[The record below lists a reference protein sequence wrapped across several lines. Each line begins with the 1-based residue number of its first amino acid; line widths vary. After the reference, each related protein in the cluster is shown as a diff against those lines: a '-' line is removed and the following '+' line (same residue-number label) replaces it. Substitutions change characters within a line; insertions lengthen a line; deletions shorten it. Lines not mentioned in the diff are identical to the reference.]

1 MKLATIETARDA
13 QGTPLAP
20 GAGMTLP
27 AAVRALPL
35 RPGAVGD
42 LVALLVVLLGLTAFS
57 AALDVRVATAIATV
71 TLALLA
77 LRGEY
82 EDRTADTP
90 LPDQLSTA
98 LSVAAVSTIAVAAVS
113 VLADKDV
120 AAGPFVGAWM
130 ATGLALGATRSLAA
144 VARGHARRHGRLV
157 RRTLIVGAGRIGHLT
172 AQRLVRSPE
181 LGFEPIGFLDKEP
194 LPAPSDCVDLPV
206 LGASWDLERVL
217 AERDVAQVIVA
228 FSTAPDD
235 VLLSIVRRCHH
246 AGVQVAVVPRL
257 FEVHSGS
264 PATRL
269 GALPLISLAP
279 PRHDSRQLQVKY
291 ALDRVFACAALIVLS
306 PLLLAIAAAIRLTM
320 GGPVLYRQERVGRN
334 GGTFP
339 MLKFRTMSGDGRRDG
354 EADAAWA
361 EAVLCGDH
369 TEEGATPFAPRVTG
383 VGALLRRYS
392 LDELPQLWNVLV
404 GEMSLIGPRPERR
417 AYVER
422 FLPAIY
428 RYAERHRVKPGI
440 TGWAQVNGLRG
451 ETSLTDRVEWDNY
464 YVENWSWGLELRI
477 WARTLS
483 ALRLEPPPD
492 PLADAEAAEAEAEA
506 PEERQRAHRAAVKV
520 AATIVLLVFS
530 LLAVTT
536 SHAHAAAIRDP
547 SSAVDQYVEALPTAA
562 GPLAVD
568 ATTSP
573 GGKSGSGVGGGGG
586 VPLSSAAQRRL
597 RDLGGPLARRLQ
609 ANATNPRL
617 GAPVRRL
624 PTTRVS
630 QRPPG
635 AFTAAAKTVTSD
647 PGGQL
652 TWLLIVLAATTILAV
667 GAAVNERFR
676 RRGAD

>member
-1 MKLATIETARDA
+1 MNLATFETAQDA
-13 QGTPLAP
+13 QARPLGA

-42 LVALLVVLLGLTAFS
+42 LVALLVVLLGLAAF
-57 AALDVRVATAIATV
+57 AAGLDVRLATAIATL

-82 EDRTADTP
+82 EDRTAETP
-90 LPDQLSTA
+90 LPDQLSRA
-98 LSVAAVSTIAVAAVS
+98 IAVAAVS
-113 VLADKDV
+113 TMVVAAVAVLADKHV
-120 AAGPFVGAWM
+120 AAGPFVGAWV

-181 LGFEPIGFLDKEP
+181 LGFQPVGFLDKEP
-194 LPAPSDCVDLPV
+194 LPAPSDGVDLPV

-228 FSTAPDD
+228 FSTASDD

-279 PRHDSRQLQVKY
+279 PRHDSPQLKVKY
-291 ALDRVFACAALIVLS
+291 GLDRVFACAALVVLS
-306 PLLLAIAAAIRLTM
+306 PLLLVISAAIRLTM
-320 GGPVLYRQERVGRN
+320 GGPILYRQERVGRN

-339 MLKFRTMSGDGRRDG
+339 MLKFRTMSGDGKRDG

-369 TEEGATPFAPRVTG
+369 TEDGPTPFAPRVTG

-404 GEMSLIGPRPERR
+404 GQMSLIGPRPERR
-417 AYVER
+417 SYVER

-492 PLADAEAAEAEAEA
+492 PLGDAEVAEAEASG
-506 PEERQRAHRAAVKV
+506 ERRRPHRAAVKV

-536 SHAHAAAIRDP
+536 SHAHAAPIRDP

-573 GGKSGSGVGGGGG
+573 GKKGGGRSGGGG
-586 VPLSSAAQRRL
+586 VPLSGSAQRRL
-597 RDLGGPLARRLQ
+597 RDLGGSLARRLE
-609 ANATNPRL
+609 ANATNPML
-617 GAPVRRL
+617 GAPERRL

-635 AFTAAAKTVTSD
+635 AFSAAAKTVTSD

>member
-1 MKLATIETARDA
+1 MKLATFETAHDA
-13 QGTPLAP
+13 QGPPL
-20 GAGMTLP
+20 GAGVTLP
-27 AAVRALPL
+27 ASVRALPL
-35 RPGAVGD
+35 RPGAIGD
-42 LVALLVVLLGLTAFS
+42 LVALLVVLLGFAAF
-57 AALDVRVATAIATV
+57 ATGLDVRLATAIATL

-82 EDRTADTP
+82 EDRTAETP

-98 LSVAAVSTIAVAAVS
+98 LAVAAVSTMVVAAVA
-113 VLADKDV
+113 VVADKHV
-120 AAGPFVGAWM
+120 AAGPFVGAWV
-130 ATGLALGATRSLAA
+130 ATGLALGATRGLAS

-172 AQRLVRSPE
+172 AQRLMHSPE
-181 LGFEPIGFLDKEP
+181 LGFQPVGFLDKEP
-194 LPAPSDCVDLPV
+194 LPAPSDGVDLPV

-246 AGVQVAVVPRL
+246 AGVHVAVVPRL

-264 PATRL
+264 PTTRL

-279 PRHDSRQLQVKY
+279 PRHDSPQLKVKY
-291 ALDRVFACAALIVLS
+291 ALDRVFACAALVVLS
-306 PLLLAIAAAIRLTM
+306 PLLLGIAAAIRLTM

-339 MLKFRTMSGDGRRDG
+339 MLKFRTMSGDGKRDG

-361 EAVLCGDH
+361 EAVLCGDP
-369 TEEGATPFAPRVTG
+369 TEDGPARFAPRVTG
-383 VGALLRRYS
+383 VGTLLRRYS

-483 ALRLEPPPD
+483 ALRLEPPAD
-492 PLADAEAAEAEAEA
+492 PLGDVEAAEAEAEA
-506 PEERQRAHRAAVKV
+506 PGDRRRAHRAAVKV

-536 SHAHAAAIRDP
+536 SHAHAAPIRDP
-547 SSAVDQYVEALPTAA
+547 SSAVDQYVEALPTAG

-568 ATTSP
+568 VST
-573 GGKSGSGVGGGGG
+573 GGRGGGNHRARGGG
-586 VPLSSAAQRRL
+586 VPLSVTAQRRL
-597 RDLGGPLARRLQ
+597 RDLGGPLARRLE
-609 ANATNPRL
+609 ANATSPTL
-617 GAPVRRL
+617 GAPARRL